1 MSTIKSLTRIKRRL
15 LFIALLLLANGLQ
28 AGEPEKEETVLE
40 GKAIKIADGDTITLL
55 QKNGDKTRIRLSD
68 IDAPE
73 GSQQPYGKKA
83 KAYLASMVG
92 NKTVVVKVK
101 TTDRYGRAVGRI
113 FVKKPNSE
121 DWLDVNREMIV
132 VGLAW
137 FYSQYSQDQDLKALQ
152 QAAKTARKGMW
163 QQKRPEPPWEYRQ
176 RKKKH

>member
-28 AGEPEKEETVLE
+28 AGEPDKTTLE

-55 QKNGDKTRIRLSD
+55 QESGDKVRIRLSD

-73 GSQQPYGKKA
+73 KNQPYGSKSKEA
-83 KAYLASMVG
+83 LASLVG
-92 NKTVVVKVK
+92 NKTVVVKVI

-113 FVKKPNSE
+113 FVKHPNPE
-121 DWLDVNREMIV
+121 KGEWLDVNREMIV

-152 QAAKTARKGMW
+152 QAAKTARKGLW
-163 QQKRPEPPWEYRQ
+163 QQKKTEPPWEYRQ